1 MTSAVRYVRL
11 LTLIL
16 LAACSSGGSSTFPG
30 APLPALNRMPGASAS
45 TIFLSETGGEV
56 AFASTP
62 YTSWSVISSST
73 VSLASLIPIALTKHK
88 LLFVGT
94 DANPGAVYSFAPPYT
109 GGPHKQGALIDV
121 LSMAVDTSDNLWVG
135 ADDNLYRF
143 KKPSYKGALIAR
155 SILSTNPQAI
165 VALPTG
171 QIAVTAVKDTI
182 SGFAAGAVD
191 IFTPKRGKFVLHKIK
206 TVPYPESLILDRKK
220 NLIVTSCSSCF
231 SQGQTNDEIALIAPP
246 YTRLTRVIAKTP
258 YTDFLGMAM
267 APNGDLF
274 VIESSGVVR
283 YPEPYKKGHRTSATS
298 ALALDVDNAGNLIYS
313 NASLVYVLPQP
324 YKGTP
329 KQIYSGSGLIEQII
343 TAQ

>member
-1 MTSAVRYVRL
+1 MTSPMRCVRL

-16 LAACSSGGSSTFPG
+16 LAACSSSGSSTSPG
-30 APLPALNRMPGASAS
+30 APLPALNGMPRASAS

-56 AFASTP
+56 AFSTTP

-73 VSLASLIPIALTKHK
+73 VSLASLIPIAFNKHK
-88 LLFVGT
+88 VLFVGT

-109 GGPHKQGALIDV
+109 GGPHTQGALIDV

-165 VALPTG
+165 VALPSG
-171 QIAVTAVKDTI
+171 QIAVSAVKDT
-182 SGFAAGAVD
+182 SGFAAGSVD
-191 IFTPKRGKFVLHKIK
+191 IFTPKRGKLVLHKIK

-220 NLIVTSCSSCF
+220 DLIVTSCSSCF

-246 YTRLTRVIAKTP
+246 YTKLTRVIAKIP
-258 YTDFLGMAM
+258 YTDFLAMAI

-274 VIESSGVVR
+274 VVQSTGVVR
-283 YPEPYKKGHRTSATS
+283 YPEPYKKGHATS
-298 ALALDVDNAGNLIYS
+298 VTAAEALDVDNAGNLIYS
-313 NASLVYVLPQP
+313 NASLVYVLPPP

-329 KQIYSGSGLIEQII
+329 KQIYTGNGLVEQII